1 MWFFVVVVFLKE
13 KWLGENET
21 LLRGFTATQ
30 ISLFVLLHFQ
40 LFGVCSLKA
49 PPGPRAQSSIGS
61 TTTARVSS
69 PVTSA
74 EPLTLVSAHEATERL
89 ALMVS
94 YLPSQ
99 MQTAAEDQKGIS
111 ICLTPG
117 SGYPVWMLFPENK
130 HIFISLVWLQRKN
143 SDYSANIWSEG
154 VLDHVAVMSGLMFT
168 VHVSVLYLDFLFF
181 IFFTHCFNVS
191 LSLHSK

>member
-1 MWFFVVVVFLKE
+1 MWFFVVVVVVFLKE

-61 TTTARVSS
+61 TTMGRVSP

-89 ALMVS
+89 SLMVS

-111 ICLTPG
+111 ICPTPG

-143 SDYSANIWSEG
+143 SDCSANIWSIRSCSC
-154 VLDHVAVMSGLMFT
+154 HVRIDVYSPCLCFISGL
-168 VHVSVLYLDFLFF
+168 LFF
-181 IFFTHCFNVS
+181 FFFHS
-191 LSLHSK
+191 LF